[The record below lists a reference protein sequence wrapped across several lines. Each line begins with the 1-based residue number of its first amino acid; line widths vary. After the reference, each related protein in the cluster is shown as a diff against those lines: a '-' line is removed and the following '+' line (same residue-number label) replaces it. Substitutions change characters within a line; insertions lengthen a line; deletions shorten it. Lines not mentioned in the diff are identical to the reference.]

1 MANWCYNYVVCTG
14 RAEDIQTFKQVLKDG
29 QEYML
34 THRQATSLTLED
46 VIDAYFFDILIEE
59 QESAES
65 LVFNYE
71 TKWSPNLNDLAQLCK
86 KFNLSM
92 ACEYSE
98 GAMQI
103 YGRANINPEG
113 MINDTQIPEEF
124 FKLIDHDLD
133 KDLYIFNGKSY
144 ESEEQVIEYEYDK
157 WIESQPKLNLEKK

>member
-29 QEYML
+29 QEYSL
-34 THRQATSLTLED
+34 KHHQATTLTLSSA
-46 VIDAYFFDILIEE
+46 DAFFFDILIEE

-71 TKWSPNLNDLAQLCK
+71 TKWMPNLEALADLCK

-98 GAMQI
+98 GGMQI
-103 YGRANINPEG
+103 YGRAKINPEG
-113 MINDTQIPEEF
+113 MINDRPIPEEF
-124 FKLIDHDLD
+124 FKLIDLDPD
-133 KDLYIFNGKSY
+133 KDLYIFNGKAY

-157 WIESQPKLNLEKK
+157 WTESQPKLNLEKK